1 MPNTSQ
7 LRQQGFFMLQ
17 GPIESKKPEQ
27 DELPTVA
34 SVTVPNQQFDG
45 QRRIRGKSKKQSV
58 PWDTNMS
65 SFQLHTAKSQS
76 NQGISGQQ

>member
-34 SVTVPNQQFDG
+34 SATVPTSYNSRLGSCPNGRFWKAYSASFDH
-45 QRRIRGKSKKQSV
+45 IV
-58 PWDTNMS
+58 
-65 SFQLHTAKSQS
+65 
-76 NQGISGQQ
+76 